1 MSRGGGKDQASY
13 LLSLPNM
20 LRDYDNGKR
29 DILTLPK
36 ELYLRN
42 CRLAFLAPVEF
53 GVSFRRREG
62 FELRCLRRRKRNL
75 RSFSSTAVL
84 VGFFPVSWIAT
95 MLASALST

>member
-62 FELRCLRRRKRNL
+62 FEFQERCDACVGVSAIFDHFLQQRRL
-75 RSFSSTAVL
+75 
-84 VGFFPVSWIAT
+84 
-95 MLASALST
+95 